1 MKKFWLT
8 LIVFSFCLHLF
19 AQERLRERFLQQK
32 KEFVLK
38 RIELNAEQQKK
49 FPSLYEDYIFR
60 LADVQKQ
67 IRQLKI
73 EAAMLS
79 LSDSEINADIDKM
92 LKLKQQELDLQKD
105 YISKFRVILTPKQM
119 IAMFRAEREFLRVAL
134 RALKDD

>member
-1 MKKFWLT
+1 MKKFWLI
-8 LIVFSFCLHLF
+8 LIFFSSCLHLF

-32 KEFVLK
+32 KDFVLK

-92 LKLKQQELDLQKD
+92 LKLKQQELDLQKE
-105 YISKFRVILTPKQM
+105 YLTKFRTILMPKQM

>member
-32 KEFVLK
+32 KEFVIK

-92 LKLKQQELDLQKD
+92 LKLKQQELDLQKE
-105 YISKFRVILTPKQM
+105 YISKFRTILMPKQM
-119 IAMFRAEREFLRVAL
+119 IAMFRAERDFLRVAL

>member
-8 LIVFSFCLHLF
+8 FVVGILCLNLL

-32 KEFVLK
+32 KTFVLK
-38 RIELNAEQQKK
+38 RIELNAEQQNK
-49 FPSLYEDYIFR
+49 FPALYEDYIFR
-60 LADVQKQ
+60 LADLQKQ

-92 LKLKQQELDLQKD
+92 LKLKQQELDLQKE
-105 YISKFRVILTPKQM
+105 YITKFRTILTPKQM

>member
-8 LIVFSFCLHLF
+8 LIVFSSCFHLF

-38 RIELNAEQQKK
+38 RIELNAEQQNK

-60 LADVQKQ
+60 LANIQKQ

-92 LKLKQQELDLQKD
+92 LKLKQQELDLQKE
-105 YISKFRVILTPKQM
+105 YIAKFRTILMPKQM
-119 IAMFRAEREFLRVAL
+119 IAMFRAERDFLRVAL

>member
-8 LIVFSFCLHLF
+8 FVVGILCLNLL

-32 KEFVLK
+32 KAFVLK
-38 RIELNAEQQKK
+38 RIELNAEQQNK
-49 FPSLYEDYIFR
+49 FPALYEDYIFR
-60 LADVQKQ
+60 LADLQKQ

-92 LKLKQQELDLQKD
+92 LKLKQQELDLQKE
-105 YISKFRVILTPKQM
+105 YITKFRTILTPKQM

>member
-1 MKKFWLT
+1 MKKIWIT
-8 LIVFSFCLHLF
+8 LLIFSFLQSLS
-19 AQERLRERFLQQK
+19 AQERLRERFLMQK
-32 KEFVLK
+32 KEFVIK

-49 FPSLYEDYIFR
+49 FPAFYEEYIFK

-79 LSDSEINADIDKM
+79 LSDAEINADIDKM
-92 LKLKQQELDLQKD
+92 LKLKQQELDLQKE
-105 YISKFRVILTPKQM
+105 YITKFRAILTPKQM

>member
-19 AQERLRERFLQQK
+19 AQERPRERFLLQK

-38 RIELNAEQQKK
+38 RIELNAEQLKK
-49 FPSLYEDYIFR
+49 FPSLYEEYIFR

-92 LKLKQQELDLQKD
+92 LKLKQQELDLQKE
-105 YISKFRVILTPKQM
+105 YITKFRTILMPKQM
-119 IAMFRAEREFLRVAL
+119 IAMFRAERDFLRVAL